1 MRKAYWL
8 GKLYPLWGCGVAYM
22 NNPEDFSLGTWRN
35 RASSQPRA
43 IQALILQRHS
53 WELVMTL
60 TDSEIL
66 DLVYLRHLHALPD
79 NRKEPEALDVE
90 KVAPAPDWE
99 I

>member
-1 MRKAYWL
+1 
-8 GKLYPLWGCGVAYM
+8 
-22 NNPEDFSLGTWRN
+22 
-35 RASSQPRA
+35 
-43 IQALILQRHS
+43 
-53 WELVMTL
+53 MTL

-90 KVAPAPDWE
+90 TDAPAPDWE